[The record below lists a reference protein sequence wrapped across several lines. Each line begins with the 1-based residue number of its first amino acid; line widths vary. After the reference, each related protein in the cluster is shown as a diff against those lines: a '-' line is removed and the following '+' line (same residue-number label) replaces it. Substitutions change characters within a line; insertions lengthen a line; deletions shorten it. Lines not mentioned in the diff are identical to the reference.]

1 MEHEEFMDVAEYL
14 MREFNKHNTHWSKM
28 IKRGWARRK
37 AYKKDPR
44 LMIGDVKK
52 AFKWVF
58 G

>member
-1 MEHEEFMDVAEYL
+1 